1 MRMQRYANFPM
12 LQIFF
17 GKYWVMMHEIVG
29 NYRLFWIRIGDIFS
43 EKEIPFDK
51 VLMMFQ
57 R

>member
-1 MRMQRYANFPM
+1 MGDLPGFA
-12 LQIFF
+12 
-17 GKYWVMMHEIVG
+17 VMMHEIVG
-29 NYRLFWIRIGDIFS
+29 NYRLFWVRFGDIFS

>member
-1 MRMQRYANFPM
+1 
-12 LQIFF
+12 
-17 GKYWVMMHEIVG
+17 MHEIVG
-29 NYRLFWIRIGDIFS
+29 NYRLFCIRIGDIFS